1 MMPLRFHRSAPVR
14 SSVTFLFVALVAI
27 VLAFLGAACGSS
39 SAKPVAQR
47 PSTTAT
53 VEIVSPTGGQTVT
66 GSTLHVVLRLTG
78 GTIVPTSTTTPLGS
92 NEGHIHLIDNG
103 SVISMAFGTEQDI
116 PITPGSHILQAE
128 FVASDHLPFSPRVVA
143 SVHFTAQ

>member
-1 MMPLRFHRSAPVR
+1 LIA
-14 SSVTFLFVALVAI
+14 FLSLAI
-27 VLAFLGAACGSS
+27 VLAFLGTACGSS

-78 GTIVPTSTTTPLGS
+78 GTIVPTSTTKPLGS
-92 NEGHIHLIDNG
+92 NVGHIHLIDNG
-103 SVISMAFGTEQDI
+103 QIISMAFGTEQDI
-116 PITPGSHILQAE
+116 QVTPGSHVLQAE